1 MKMKRLVVLVP
12 TFCLF
17 IGALSET
24 SDQNPC
30 HSSEAQKS
38 CGACIA
44 AGKDCGWCVSP
55 LYEKENRL
63 RCDTYENHARG
74 KCDTDQIQFPIVDS
88 LKVDDE
94 DVRDGD
100 TPEEVVQIQPQKVRV
115 GIRPN
120 HPVRIPLIFRQ
131 AENYPVDLY
140 YLMDLSNSMEDD
152 KENLAELGTDI
163 ARKMSIITKNFRLGF
178 GSFVDKVVSPFVS
191 TVPKKLRSPCN
202 NCEAPYGF
210 KNQLKLDLE
219 TKKFSQQVKAAKVS
233 GNLDAPEGGF
243 DAIMQAIACEGEIGW
258 RNISRRMI
266 VFSTDA
272 GFHYAGDGKLGG
284 IVTPN
289 DGECHME
296 NGLYSL
302 SSYLDYPSV
311 GQIVNKIKE
320 KAVSII
326 FAITED
332 QFDIYEQLSN
342 IIEGSTV
349 GVLANDSSN
358 IVKLIEENYDKI
370 TSKVTLQSKDV
381 GDNITVEF
389 YSRCFEAEE
398 KKRSECQNLRIGQ
411 TVSFVAEVTVTACPK
426 DKNLWKR
433 ELYIQPVGFQEKL
446 TLELDLI
453 CECDCEKP
461 ENEEVDSDKCSNGNG
476 TFECGKCTC
485 DPGRYGKFCECK
497 ADDVSSTDSIKL
509 CIQPN
514 ATVPCSGRGE
524 CTCGECVCNARS
536 SDLTQTFS
544 GEFCECDDYSCN
556 QHKEQICGGPTRGVC
571 DCGTCICNPGFN
583 GTACECE
590 LSQEKCKTERGLVC
604 NNHGECSC
612 GQCTCDEG
620 YSGLTC
626 EQCFNCRSCRD
637 FEECVKCH
645 ADKETECPSDLICP
659 DDMEVVPKLKESL
672 DHQLCRVE
680 DENECFIEFTI
691 FDNEY
696 GEAVIEIEE
705 ERACPKPVN
714 ILAIVGGVV
723 AGIVL
728 VGLLLLLVW
737 KLLTYIHD
745 TREFAKF
752 EKERQNA
759 KWDTGE
765 NPIYKQATST
775 FKNPT
780 YGVEMNSQEQI
791 DSK

>member
-1 MKMKRLVVLVP
+1 MNYLCLLVIVL
-12 TFCLF
+12 
-17 IGALSET
+17 ALGGVLSQK
-24 SDQNPC
+24 SANPC
-30 HSSEAQKS
+30 ISSEAQES

-44 AGKDCGWCVSP
+44 TSKECGWCISP

-63 RCDTYENHARG
+63 RCDTYENHVRG
-74 KCDTDQIQFPIVDS
+74 KCDTDQIQFPIVES
-88 LKVDDE
+88 RKIDDL
-94 DVRDGD
+94 DVQDGK
-100 TPEEVVQIQPQKVRV
+100 TPEDVVQIQPQRVRV
-115 GIRPN
+115 SIRPN

-152 KENLAELGTDI
+152 KDNLAELGTVI
-163 ARKMSIITKNFRLGF
+163 ADRMSAITRNFRLGF

-191 TVPKKLRSPCN
+191 TLPRKLKVPCIMRNSD

-210 KNQLKLDLE
+210 KNQLSLDLE
-219 TKKFSQQVKAAKVS
+219 TKKFAQQVRSARVS

-243 DAIMQAIACEGEIGW
+243 DAIMQAIACDTEIGW
-258 RNISRRMI
+258 RNISRRMV

-289 DGECHME
+289 DGECHLDG
-296 NGLYSL
+296 GLYTK
-302 SSYLDYPSV
+302 SSELDYPSV

-326 FAITED
+326 FAVTED
-332 QFDIYEQLSN
+332 QFHIYERLSD
-342 IIEGSTV
+342 IIEGSTI

-370 TSKVTLQSKDV
+370 TSKVRLQTQDV

-389 YSRCFEAEE
+389 FSRCFGTEE

-411 TVSFVAEVTVTACPK
+411 TVSFEAEVTVTACPTDRK
-426 DKNLWKR
+426 HWRR
-433 ELYIQPVGFQEKL
+433 EFAIKPVGFQEKL

-461 ENEEVDSDKCSNGNG
+461 ENEDANSDRCWYGNG

-485 DPGRYGKFCECK
+485 DPGRYGKYCECK
-497 ADDVSSTDSIKL
+497 ADEFSSTDVIKQ

-514 ATVPCSGRGE
+514 ATVPCSGRGV
-524 CTCGECVCNARS
+524 CSCGECVCNARS
-536 SDLTQTFS
+536 SDLKQTFS
-544 GEFCECDDYSCN
+544 GEFCECDDFSCN
-556 QHKEQICGGPTRGVC
+556 HYNELICGGEERGVC
-571 DCGTCICNPGFN
+571 DCGTCICNDGFN

-604 NNHGECSC
+604 NNHGS
-612 GQCTCDEG
+612 CTCGECDCDKG

-626 EQCFNCRSCRD
+626 EQCFNCRSCSD
-637 FEECVKCH
+637 FEECVKCN
-645 ADKETECPSDLICP
+645 ADETKTCPPDLICP
-659 DDMEVVPKLKESL
+659 DDITKLPKLKEGL
-672 DHQLCRVE
+672 DYQRCQVKDDQDCLI
-680 DENECFIEFTI
+680 DFTI
-691 FDNEY
+691 SDNEY
-696 GEAVIEIEE
+696 GEAVLHIQDEE
-705 ERACPKPVN
+705 VCPEPVN
-714 ILAIVGGVV
+714 VLAIVGGVV

-752 EKERQNA
+752 EKERQSA
-759 KWDTGE
+759 KWDT
-765 NPIYKQATST
+765 
-775 FKNPT
+775 
-780 YGVEMNSQEQI
+780 
-791 DSK
+791 

>member
-1 MKMKRLVVLVP
+1 MKMKCLLVFIP
-12 TFCLF
+12 AFCLL
-17 IGALSET
+17 IGAFSEK
-24 SDQNPC
+24 SEKNPC
-30 HSSEAQKS
+30 HSTEAQKS
-38 CGACIA
+38 CAACIA
-44 AGKDCGWCVSP
+44 AHKDCGWCVSP

-74 KCDTDQIQFPIVDS
+74 KCDTDQIQFPIVDT
-88 LKVDDE
+88 LKVDDA

-115 GIRPN
+115 SIRPN

-131 AENYPVDLY
+131 AKNYPVDLY

-152 KENLAELGTDI
+152 KENLAELGSDI
-163 ARKMSIITKNFRLGF
+163 AKKMKTITKNFRLGF

-191 TVPKKLRSPCN
+191 TVPKKLISPCG

-210 KNQLKLDLE
+210 KNQLKLDNE
-219 TKKFSQQVKAAKVS
+219 TTKFAQQVKAARVS

-243 DAIMQAIACEGEIGW
+243 DAIMQSIACQDEIGW
-258 RNISRRMI
+258 RNISRRMLL
-266 VFSTDA
+266 FSTDA

-296 NGLYSL
+296 NGLYTL
-302 SSYLDYPSV
+302 SSDLDYPSV

-332 QFDIYEQLSN
+332 QFDIYERLSN
-342 IIEGSTV
+342 IIEGSAV

-358 IVKLIEENYDKI
+358 IVKLIEDNYD
-370 TSKVTLQSKDV
+370 
-381 GDNITVEF
+381 
-389 YSRCFEAEE
+389 
-398 KKRSECQNLRIGQ
+398 
-411 TVSFVAEVTVTACPK
+411 
-426 DKNLWKR
+426 
-433 ELYIQPVGFQEKL
+433 
-446 TLELDLI
+446 
-453 CECDCEKP
+453 
-461 ENEEVDSDKCSNGNG
+461 EVDSLKCSNGNG

-485 DPGRYGKFCECK
+485 NPGRYGKFCECK
-497 ADDVSSTDSIKL
+497 ADEVSSTDSIKL

-524 CTCGECVCNARS
+524 CTCGECICNARS
-536 SDLTQTFS
+536 SDPSQTFS

-556 QHKEQICGGPTRGVC
+556 QFEEQVCGGPIRGIC
-571 DCGTCICNPGFN
+571 DCGTCLCKPGYN
-583 GTACECE
+583 GSACECE
-590 LSQEKCKTERGLVC
+590 LSQEKCKTERGIVC
-604 NNHGECSC
+604 NNHGNCSC
-612 GQCTCDEG
+612 GKCDCEDG

-626 EQCFNCRSCRD
+626 EQCFNCRSCRE
-637 FEECVKCH
+637 FEKCVKCFM
-645 ADKETECPSDLICP
+645 DEEKGCPSDYYCP
-659 DDMEVVPKLKESL
+659 EYMKKRKDLNEGLEY
-672 DHQLCRVE
+672 QLCRVE
-680 DENECFIEFTI
+680 DEDECFIEFTI

-696 GEAVIEIEE
+696 GEPELEIKKK
-705 ERACPKPVN
+705 ATCPKPVN

-780 YGVEMNSQEQI
+780 YGGR
-791 DSK
+791 

>member
-1 MKMKRLVVLVP
+1 MSIPV
-12 TFCLF
+12 FYLF
-17 IGALSET
+17 IGAFGENSNK
-24 SDQNPC
+24 NPC
-30 HSSEAQKS
+30 HSSKAQKS

-44 AGKDCGWCVSP
+44 AHKDCGWCVSP

-74 KCDTDQIQFPIVDS
+74 KCDTDQIQFPETAT
-88 LKVDDE
+88 LNVDDF
-94 DVRDGD
+94 DVRDGE
-100 TPEEVVQIQPQKVRV
+100 TPEEAIQIQPQKVRV
-115 GIRPN
+115 SLRPN
-120 HPVRIPLIFRQ
+120 HPLRIPLIFRQ

-163 ARKMSIITKNFRLGF
+163 ATQMKTITKNFRLGF

-191 TVPKKLRSPCN
+191 TVPKKLESPCFQ
-202 NCEAPYGF
+202 CVSPYGF

-219 TKKFSQQVKAAKVS
+219 TEKFAQQVKAARVS

-243 DAIMQAIACEGEIGW
+243 DAIMQSIACEEEIGW

-289 DGECHME
+289 DGECHMR
-296 NGLYSL
+296 NGVYTL
-302 SSYLDYPSV
+302 SSTLDYPSV

-326 FAITED
+326 FAITKD
-332 QFDIYEQLSN
+332 QFDIYESLSN
-342 IIEGSTV
+342 IIEGSAV

-358 IVKLIEENYDKI
+358 IVKLIEDNYRKI
-370 TSKVTLQSKDV
+370 TSKVTLQSKNH
-381 GDNITVEF
+381 GANMTVEF
-389 YSRCFEAEE
+389 YSRCSEAEE
-398 KKRSECQNLRIGQ
+398 KKRNECENLGIGE
-411 TVSFVAEVTVTACPK
+411 TVSFVAEVTVTECPK
-426 DKNLWKR
+426 DRKQWKR
-433 ELYIQPVGFQEKL
+433 EIYIQPVGFQERL
-446 TLELDLI
+446 VLDLDII

-461 ENEEVDSDKCSNGNG
+461 ENEEINSDQCSNGNG
-476 TFECGKCTC
+476 TFECGMCTC
-485 DPGRYGKFCECK
+485 DPGRYGKFCECR
-497 ADDVSSTDSIKL
+497 ADDVSSTDSVKL

-514 ATVPCSGRGE
+514 TTIPCSGRGE
-524 CTCGECVCNARS
+524 CSCGKCICNARS
-536 SDLTQTFS
+536 SDLSQTFS
-544 GEFCECDDYSCN
+544 GDFCECDDYSCN
-556 QHKEQICGGPTRGVC
+556 QFEEKICGGPTRGIC
-571 DCGTCICNPGFN
+571 DCGTCMCKPGYN
-583 GTACECE
+583 GSACECE
-590 LSQEKCKTERGLVC
+590 LSQEKCKTERGIVC
-604 NNHGECSC
+604 NNHGN
-612 GQCTCDEG
+612 CTCGKCTCEDG

-626 EQCFNCRSCRD
+626 EQCFNCRSCND
-637 FEECVKCH
+637 FEECVKCF
-645 ADKETECPSDLICP
+645 ADDEKTCPESLFCP
-659 DDMEVVPKLKESL
+659 EYMKKVPDLKESL
-672 DHQLCRVE
+672 DYQLCRVE
-680 DENECFIEFTI
+680 DEDECFIEFTI

-696 GEAVIEIEE
+696 GQPELEIKNK
-705 ERACPKPVN
+705 ATCPKPVN

-780 YGVEMNSQEQI
+780 YGGQ
-791 DSK
+791 